1 MTCIK
6 QLKIHCMEKSQTRL
20 TACHSSKRPQLPP
33 FYVIQLL
40 SFQLRP
46 VHLRQGDCS
55 GCVCTYIYIYIRTH
69 IHTHPYVYRYDY
81 IHLYIYVCTL
91 VENLTNKNMYNIIM
105 CVHIYTNVYIQ
116 LHLTNSAIS
125 TYKVGKENVRRNN
138 VHSRCPFIARL
149 ECIVCIP
156 FSLMCL
162 GKQQ

>member
-1 MTCIK
+1 MYKAGGRTESV
-6 QLKIHCMEKSQTRL
+6 LKM
-20 TACHSSKRPQLPP
+20 SK
-33 FYVIQLL
+33 
-40 SFQLRP
+40 LRWGKWSAHQVGNLDVC
-46 VHLRQGDCS
+46 VH
-55 GCVCTYIYIYIRTH
+55 IYIYIRTH

-91 VENLTNKNMYNIIM
+91 VENLTNKNIYNIIM

-125 TYKVGKENVRRNN
+125 TYKVEKENVRRNN